1 MTTFESFGQEGM
13 ETPSETG
20 LVAIEL
26 VNYTEVGKF
35 EASGLLSNQEVGN
48 YLRETLPP
56 SHLENCPSIEY
67 KSEYCQGYPDALGTF
82 DRLNNEICIWGPVER
97 FEGAGEML
105 ETVTHEVG
113 HNVHENIM
121 TQHPEVAEKWNQL
134 NEQSWE
140 TFAQDGTGFV
150 SDYAQTNVYEDFA
163 ETYMTYVRDPEK
175 LSFYSPE
182 KYEFMRSE
190 VFSGTT
196 YSSPIQL
203 SNVLLSEVS
212 N

>member
-1 MTTFESFGQEGM
+1 MSTFESFGQEGI
-13 ETPSETG
+13 ETPSETS
-20 LVAIEL
+20 LRAIEL

-35 EASGLLSNQEVGN
+35 EDCGVLTNQEVGN

-56 SHLENCPSIEY
+56 SHLENCPSIQY
-67 KSEYCQGYPDALGTF
+67 QSEYNKDYPNAVGTF
-82 DRLNNEICIWGPVER
+82 DRRNNEICIWGPVER
-97 FEGAGEML
+97 FQDAGEIL
-105 ETVTHEVG
+105 GTVTHEVG

-121 TQHPEVAEKWNQL
+121 AQRPEVAEKWNQL
-134 NEQSWE
+134 NEQSLE

-150 SDYAQTNVYEDFA
+150 SNYARTNVYEDFA

-182 KYEFMRSE
+182 KYEFMRNE

-203 SNVLLSEVS
+203 NNVLLSQYS

>member
-20 LVAIEL
+20 LGAIEL

-35 EASGLLSNQEVGN
+35 EDSGLLNNQEVGN

-56 SHLENCPSIEY
+56 SHLENCPSIQY
-67 KSEYCQGYPDALGTF
+67 QSEYCQWYPDALGTF
-82 DRLNNEICIWGPVER
+82 DRTNNEICIWGPVER
-97 FEGAGEML
+97 FEGAGEIL

-121 TQHPEVAEKWNQL
+121 AQGPEVAEKWNQL
-134 NEQSWE
+134 NKQSWE

-150 SDYAQTNVYEDFA
+150 SDYSQTNVYEDFA

-182 KYEFMRSE
+182 KYEFMRNE
-190 VFSGTT
+190 IFSGTT
-196 YSSPIQL
+196 YSSPNQVHL
-203 SNVLLSEVS
+203 
-212 N
+212 